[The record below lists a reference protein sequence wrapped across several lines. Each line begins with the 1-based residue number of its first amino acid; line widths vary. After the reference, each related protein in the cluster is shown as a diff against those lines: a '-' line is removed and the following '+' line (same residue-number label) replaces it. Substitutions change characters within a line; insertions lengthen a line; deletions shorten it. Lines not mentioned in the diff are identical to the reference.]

1 MKNLFLAALAALAL
15 SGCAGLKC
23 GAKDGRDVAE
33 IDVPEDGWTR
43 YLGTDGEIK
52 EVAFFTAF
60 FSGQFRQSPKE
71 GEKIGFVLTKKSG
84 ERIPIR
90 LGDMYKATDGAFA
103 LAGLDAEAG
112 VWRGAKELRGAKRVK
127 FYKFQEGSVKVTD
140 YEAQDGLCEAFYAGQ
155 KIRVKSVLSRRT
167 SKAGGAS
174 GEISAAQTQGEIS
187 RDVVKTLNS
196 HEKPLPQSSSKNLA
210 NKKNVAQKT
219 DSEALKSETE
229 ALKDIICI
237 VGKTKSIEIS
247 D

>member
-43 YLGTDGEIK
+43 YLDTDGKIK

-60 FSGQFRQSPKE
+60 FSKQFRQSPKD

-90 LGDMYKATDGAFA
+90 LGNMYKAADGAFV
-103 LAGLDAEAG
+103 LADLDAQSD
-112 VWRGAKELRGAKRVK
+112 VWRGARELRGAKRVK

-140 YEAQDGLCEAFYAGQ
+140 YEAQGGLCEAFYAGE
-155 KIRVKSVLSRRT
+155 KISVKSVLSRRT

-174 GEISAAQTQGEIS
+174 GEISAVQTQGEIS
-187 RDVVKTLNS
+187 RDVAEILNS
-196 HEKPLPQSSSKNLA
+196 REKPSPQGSSKNLA
-210 NKKNVAQKT
+210 NKKSTAQKT

-229 ALKDIICI
+229 ALKNIICYR
-237 VGKTKSIEIS
+237 
-247 D
+247 

>member
-33 IDVPEDGWTR
+33 IDVPEDNWTR
-43 YLGTDGEIK
+43 YLGSDGEVK

-60 FSGQFRQSPKE
+60 FSGQFRQSPKD

-90 LGDMYKATDGAFA
+90 LGDMYKAADGAFA
-103 LAGLDAEAG
+103 LASLDAEAG
-112 VWRGAKELRGAKRVK
+112 VWRGAEELRGAKRVK

-140 YEAQDGLCEAFYAGQ
+140 YEAQGGLCEAFYAGE
-155 KIRVKSVLSRRT
+155 KISVKSVLSRRT
-167 SKAGGAS
+167 SKTGGTS
-174 GEISAAQTQGEIS
+174 GEISTAQTQGEIS
-187 RDVVKTLNS
+187 RAAAEILNS
-196 HEKPLPQSSSKNLA
+196 REKLLPQSSSKNLA
-210 NKKNVAQKT
+210 NKKSAAQKT

-229 ALKDIICI
+229 ALKNIICI
-237 VGKTKSIEIS
+237 RGKNEV

>member
-90 LGDMYKATDGAFA
+90 LGDMYKAADGAFA

-112 VWRGAKELRGAKRVK
+112 VWRGARELRGAKRVK

-140 YEAQDGLCEAFYAGQ
+140 YEARDGLCEAFYAGE
-155 KIRVKSVLSRRT
+155 KISVKSVLSRRT
-167 SKAGGAS
+167 GKASGAS
-174 GEISAAQTQGEIS
+174 GEISTAQTQGEIS
-187 RDVVKTLNS
+187 RDAVKALNS
-196 HEKPLPQSSSKNLA
+196 QEKPSSQSSSKNLA
-210 NKKNVAQKT
+210 NKKSSAQKT
-219 DSEALKSETE
+219 DNEALKSETE
-229 ALKDIICI
+229 ALKDIICA
-237 VGKTKSIEIS
+237 GFEGSFEI
-247 D
+247 

>member
-60 FSGQFRQSPKE
+60 FSGQFRPHPKD

-90 LGDMYKATDGAFA
+90 LGNMYKATDGAFA
-103 LAGLDAEAG
+103 FADLDAEAG
-112 VWRGAKELRGAKRVK
+112 VWGGAQELRRAKRVK
-127 FYKFQEGSVKVTD
+127 FYKFQEGGVKVTD
-140 YEAQDGLCEAFYAGQ
+140 YEAQGGLCEAFYAGE
-155 KIRVKSVLSRRT
+155 KISVKSVLSRRT
-167 SKAGGAS
+167 SKSGGAS
-174 GEISAAQTQGEIS
+174 GEISTAQTQGEIS
-187 RDVVKTLNS
+187 RDAVKTLNS
-196 HEKPLPQSSSKNLA
+196 HEKPSLQSSSKNLA
-210 NKKNVAQKT
+210 NKKSTAQKT
-219 DSEALKSETE
+219 DSEALKPEAE
-229 ALKDIICI
+229 ALKNIICYR
-237 VGKTKSIEIS
+237 
-247 D
+247 

>member
-1 MKNLFLAALAALAL
+1 MKNIFLAALAALAL

-60 FSGQFRQSPKE
+60 FSKQFRPHLKD

-90 LGDMYKATDGAFA
+90 LGNMYKAADGAFA
-103 LAGLDAEAG
+103 LADLDAQSD
-112 VWRGAKELRGAKRVK
+112 VWGGAEELRRAKQVK

-140 YEAQDGLCEAFYAGQ
+140 YEAQSGLCEAFYAGE
-155 KIRVKSVLSRRT
+155 KISVKSVLSRRT
-167 SKAGGAS
+167 SRAGRVAS
-174 GEISAAQTQGEIS
+174 GEISTVQTQGEIS
-187 RDVVKTLNS
+187 RDAVKALNS
-196 HEKPLPQSSSKNLA
+196 HEKPSPQGSSKNLA
-210 NKKNVAQKT
+210 NKKSTAQKT

-229 ALKDIICI
+229 ALKNIICYR
-237 VGKTKSIEIS
+237 
-247 D
+247 

>member
-1 MKNLFLAALAALAL
+1 MKNLFLAAFAALAL

-43 YLGTDGEIK
+43 YLGTDGKIK

-60 FSGQFRQSPKE
+60 FSKQFRQSPKD

-90 LGDMYKATDGAFA
+90 LGDMYKAADGAFA
-103 LAGLDAEAG
+103 LADLDAEAG
-112 VWRGAKELRGAKRVK
+112 VWRGVRELRGAKRVK

-140 YEAQDGLCEAFYAGQ
+140 YEAQGGLCEAFYAGE

-167 SKAGGAS
+167 SKSGGVS
-174 GEISAAQTQGEIS
+174 GEISTVQTQGEIS
-187 RDVVKTLNS
+187 RDVAEILNS
-196 HEKPLPQSSSKNLA
+196 REKPSPQSSSKNLA
-210 NKKNVAQKT
+210 NKKSATQKIEG
-219 DSEALKSETE
+219 EALKSETE
-229 ALKDIICI
+229 ALKNIICI
-237 VGKTKSIEIS
+237 VGKNEV

>member
-60 FSGQFRQSPKE
+60 FSGQFRPHPKD

-90 LGDMYKATDGAFA
+90 LGNMYKAADGAFA
-103 LAGLDAEAG
+103 LADLDAEAG
-112 VWRGAKELRGAKRVK
+112 VWRGARELRGAKRVK
-127 FYKFQEGSVKVTD
+127 FYKFQEDSVKVTD
-140 YEAQDGLCEAFYAGQ
+140 YEAQGGLCEAFYAGE

-174 GEISAAQTQGEIS
+174 GEISTVQTQGEIS
-187 RDVVKTLNS
+187 RDAVKALNS
-196 HEKPLPQSSSKNLA
+196 REKPSPQSSSKNLA
-210 NKKNVAQKT
+210 NKKSAAQKT

-237 VGKTKSIEIS
+237 VGKNEV

>member
-1 MKNLFLAALAALAL
+1 MKNLFLAALAALTL

-43 YLGTDGEIK
+43 YLGTDGKIK

-60 FSGQFRQSPKE
+60 FSGQFRPHPKD

-90 LGDMYKATDGAFA
+90 LGNMYKAADGAFA
-103 LAGLDAEAG
+103 LADLDAQSD
-112 VWRGAKELRGAKRVK
+112 VWGGDEELRGAKRAK
-127 FYKFQEGSVKVTD
+127 FYKFQEGGVKVTD
-140 YEAQDGLCEAFYAGQ
+140 YEARGGLCEAFYAGE
-155 KIRVKSVLSRRT
+155 KISVKSVLSRRT
-167 SKAGGAS
+167 SKAGEAS
-174 GEISAAQTQGEIS
+174 NEISTVQTQGEIS

-196 HEKPLPQSSSKNLA
+196 HEKPSPQSSSKNLA
-210 NKKNVAQKT
+210 NKKSAAQET

-229 ALKDIICI
+229 TLKDIICA
-237 VGKTKSIEIS
+237 GFEKGAEI
-247 D
+247 

>member
-60 FSGQFRQSPKE
+60 FSGQFRPHPKD

-90 LGDMYKATDGAFA
+90 LGDMYKAADGAFA
-103 LAGLDAEAG
+103 LAGLDAQAG
-112 VWRGAKELRGAKRVK
+112 IWRGAQELRGAKRVK

-140 YEAQDGLCEAFYAGQ
+140 YEAQGGLCEAFYAGE

-167 SKAGGAS
+167 SKASGAS
-174 GEISAAQTQGEIS
+174 GDISTAQTQGEIS
-187 RDVVKTLNS
+187 RDAVKISNS
-196 HEKPLPQSSSKNLA
+196 REKPSPQSSSKNLA
-210 NKKNVAQKT
+210 NKNSTAQKT
-219 DSEALKSETE
+219 DSETLKPEAE
-229 ALKDIICI
+229 ALKNIICYR
-237 VGKTKSIEIS
+237 
-247 D
+247 

>member
-60 FSGQFRQSPKE
+60 FSKQFRPHPKD

-90 LGDMYKATDGAFA
+90 LGDMYKAADGAFA
-103 LAGLDAEAG
+103 LADLDAEAG
-112 VWRGAKELRGAKRVK
+112 VWRGAEELRGAKRVK

-140 YEAQDGLCEAFYAGQ
+140 YEAQGGLCEAFYAGK
-155 KIRVKSVLSRRT
+155 KISVKSVLSHRT
-167 SKAGGAS
+167 SKSGGAS
-174 GEISAAQTQGEIS
+174 GEISTVQTQGEIS
-187 RDVVKTLNS
+187 RGAVKALNS
-196 HEKPLPQSSSKNLA
+196 REKPSPQSSSKNLA
-210 NKKNVAQKT
+210 NKKSSAQKT
-219 DSEALKSETE
+219 EGEALKSETE
-229 ALKDIICI
+229 ALKDIICA
-237 VGKTKSIEIS
+237 GFEKGAEI
-247 D
+247 

>member
-1 MKNLFLAALAALAL
+1 MKNLFLVALAALAL

-23 GAKDGRDVAE
+23 SAKDGRDVAE

-52 EVAFFTAF
+52 EIAFFTAF
-60 FSGQFRQSPKE
+60 FSGQFRPHPKD

-90 LGDMYKATDGAFA
+90 LGNMYKAADGAFV
-103 LAGLDAEAG
+103 LADLDAEAG
-112 VWRGAKELRGAKRVK
+112 VWRGAEELRSAKRAK

-140 YEAQDGLCEAFYAGQ
+140 YEAQRGLCEAFYAGE
-155 KIRVKSVLSRRT
+155 KISVKSVLSRRT
-167 SKAGGAS
+167 SKAGEAS
-174 GEISAAQTQGEIS
+174 GEISTAQTQGEIS
-187 RDVVKTLNS
+187 RDAVKALNS
-196 HEKPLPQSSSKNLA
+196 RKKPSPQGSSKNLA
-210 NKKNVAQKT
+210 NKKSAAQKT
-219 DSEALKSETE
+219 EDEALKSEAE

-237 VGKTKSIEIS
+237 VGKNEV

>member
-60 FSGQFRQSPKE
+60 FSGQFRQSPKD

-90 LGDMYKATDGAFA
+90 LGDMYKAADGAFV
-103 LAGLDAEAG
+103 LAGLEAQSD
-112 VWRGAKELRGAKRVK
+112 VWRGAEELRGAKRVK

-140 YEAQDGLCEAFYAGQ
+140 YEAQGGLCEAFYAGK
-155 KIRVKSVLSRRT
+155 KISVKSVLSHRT
-167 SKAGGAS
+167 SKSGGAS
-174 GEISAAQTQGEIS
+174 GEISTVQTQGEIS
-187 RDVVKTLNS
+187 RGAVKALNS
-196 HEKPLPQSSSKNLA
+196 REKPSPQSSSKNLA
-210 NKKNVAQKT
+210 NKKSSAQKT
-219 DSEALKSETE
+219 EGEALKSETE
-229 ALKDIICI
+229 ALKDIICA
-237 VGKTKSIEIS
+237 GFEKGAEI
-247 D
+247 

>member
-1 MKNLFLAALAALAL
+1 MKNLFLAALAALTF

-60 FSGQFRQSPKE
+60 FSGQFRPHPKD
-71 GEKIGFVLTKKSG
+71 GEKIGFVLTKKSD

-90 LGDMYKATDGAFA
+90 LGNMYKAADGAFA
-103 LAGLDAEAG
+103 LADLDAQSD
-112 VWRGAKELRGAKRVK
+112 VWGGDEELRRAKRVK

-140 YEAQDGLCEAFYAGQ
+140 YEAQGGLCEAFYAGE

-167 SKAGGAS
+167 SRAGRAAS
-174 GEISAAQTQGEIS
+174 GEISTVQTQGEIS
-187 RDVVKTLNS
+187 RDAVKALNLQ
-196 HEKPLPQSSSKNLA
+196 EKPSPQSSSKNLA
-210 NKKNVAQKT
+210 NKKSAAQKT
-219 DSEALKSETE
+219 DSEALKSEAE
-229 ALKDIICI
+229 ALKNIICYR
-237 VGKTKSIEIS
+237 
-247 D
+247 

>member
-60 FSGQFRQSPKE
+60 FSKQFRPHLKD

-90 LGDMYKATDGAFA
+90 LGDMYKAADGAFV
-103 LAGLDAEAG
+103 LADLDAQSD
-112 VWRGAKELRGAKRVK
+112 VWHGARELRGAKRVK
-127 FYKFQEGSVKVTD
+127 FYKFQEGSVKATD
-140 YEAQDGLCEAFYAGQ
+140 YEAQDGLCEAFYAGE
-155 KIRVKSVLSRRT
+155 KISVKSVLSRRT
-167 SKAGGAS
+167 SRAGRVAS
-174 GEISAAQTQGEIS
+174 GEISTVQTQGEIS
-187 RDVVKTLNS
+187 RGAVKALNS
-196 HEKPLPQSSSKNLA
+196 HEKPSPQSSSKNLA
-210 NKKNVAQKT
+210 NKKSAAQKT
-219 DSEALKSETE
+219 DSEALEPEAE
-229 ALKDIICI
+229 ALKNIICYR
-237 VGKTKSIEIS
+237 
-247 D
+247 

>member
-1 MKNLFLAALAALAL
+1 MKNLFLAALAALVL

-60 FSGQFRQSPKE
+60 FSGQFRPHPKD

-90 LGDMYKATDGAFA
+90 LGDMYKAVDGAFA
-103 LAGLDAEAG
+103 LAGLDAQAG
-112 VWRGAKELRGAKRVK
+112 IWRGAQELRGAKRVK

-140 YEAQDGLCEAFYAGQ
+140 YEAKGGLCEAFYAGE
-155 KIRVKSVLSRRT
+155 KISVKSVLSRHT
-167 SKAGGAS
+167 SKVGGAS
-174 GEISAAQTQGEIS
+174 GEISTVQTQGEIS
-187 RDVVKTLNS
+187 RDAVKALNS
-196 HEKPLPQSSSKNLA
+196 QEKPSPQGSSKNLA
-210 NKKNVAQKT
+210 NKKSAAQKT
-219 DSEALKSETE
+219 DSEALKPETE
-229 ALKDIICI
+229 ALKNIICYR
-237 VGKTKSIEIS
+237 
-247 D
+247 

>member
-33 IDVPEDGWTR
+33 IDVPEDNWTR

-60 FSGQFRQSPKE
+60 FSKQFRPHPKD

-90 LGDMYKATDGAFA
+90 LGNMYKAADGVFA
-103 LAGLDAEAG
+103 LADLDAQSD
-112 VWRGAKELRGAKRVK
+112 VWGGDEKLRGAKRVK

-140 YEAQDGLCEAFYAGQ
+140 YEARGGLCEAFYAGE
-155 KIRVKSVLSRRT
+155 KISVKSVLSRHA
-167 SKAGGAS
+167 SKTGGAS
-174 GEISAAQTQGEIS
+174 GEISTVQTQGEIS
-187 RDVVKTLNS
+187 RNAVKALNS
-196 HEKPLPQSSSKNLA
+196 HEKPSPQSSSKNLA
-210 NKKNVAQKT
+210 NKKSAAQKT
-219 DSEALKSETE
+219 DNEALKPETE
-229 ALKDIICI
+229 ALKDIICA
-237 VGKTKSIEIS
+237 GFEKGAEI
-247 D
+247 

>member
-60 FSGQFRQSPKE
+60 FSKQFRPHPKD

-90 LGDMYKATDGAFA
+90 LGNMYKAADGAFA
-103 LAGLDAEAG
+103 LADLDAQSD
-112 VWRGAKELRGAKRVK
+112 VWGGARELRRAKRVK

-140 YEAQDGLCEAFYAGQ
+140 YEAKGGLCEAFYAGE
-155 KIRVKSVLSRRT
+155 KISVKSVLSRRT
-167 SKAGGAS
+167 SRAGRVAS
-174 GEISAAQTQGEIS
+174 GEISTVQTQGEIS
-187 RDVVKTLNS
+187 RDAVKALNS
-196 HEKPLPQSSSKNLA
+196 REKPSPQSSSKNLA
-210 NKKNVAQKT
+210 NKKNVAQET
-219 DSEALKSETE
+219 DNEALKTETE
-229 ALKDIICI
+229 ALKNIICYR
-237 VGKTKSIEIS
+237 
-247 D
+247 

>member
-60 FSGQFRQSPKE
+60 FSGQFRPHPKD

-90 LGDMYKATDGAFA
+90 LGNMYKAADGAFA
-103 LAGLDAEAG
+103 LADLDAETD
-112 VWRGAKELRGAKRVK
+112 VWRGAQELRRAKRVK
-127 FYKFQEGSVKVTD
+127 FYKFQEDSVKVTD
-140 YEAQDGLCEAFYAGQ
+140 YGAQGGLCEAFYAGE

-167 SKAGGAS
+167 NKADGAS
-174 GEISAAQTQGEIS
+174 GEISTVQTQGEIS
-187 RDVVKTLNS
+187 RVVAEILNS
-196 HEKPLPQSSSKNLA
+196 REKPSPQSSSKKLA
-210 NKKNVAQKT
+210 NKKSAAQKT
-219 DSEALKSETE
+219 DSEALKPEAE
-229 ALKDIICI
+229 ALKNIICYR
-237 VGKTKSIEIS
+237 
-247 D
+247 

>member
-23 GAKDGRDVAE
+23 GVKDGRDVAE

-60 FSGQFRQSPKE
+60 FSKQFRPHLKD

-90 LGDMYKATDGAFA
+90 LGNMYKAADGAFA
-103 LAGLDAEAG
+103 LADLDAQSD
-112 VWRGAKELRGAKRVK
+112 VWGGAEELRRAKQVK

-140 YEAQDGLCEAFYAGQ
+140 YEAQSGLCEAFYAGE
-155 KIRVKSVLSRRT
+155 KISVKSVLSRRT
-167 SKAGGAS
+167 SRAGRVAS
-174 GEISAAQTQGEIS
+174 GEISTVQTQGEIS
-187 RDVVKTLNS
+187 RDAAKISNS
-196 HEKPLPQSSSKNLA
+196 REKPSPQGSSKS
-210 NKKNVAQKT
+210 KKGTAQKT

-229 ALKDIICI
+229 ALKNIICI
-237 VGKTKSIEIS
+237 VGKNEV

>member
-60 FSGQFRQSPKE
+60 FSKQFRQSPKD

-90 LGDMYKATDGAFA
+90 LGNMYKAADGAFA
-103 LAGLDAEAG
+103 LADLDAQSD
-112 VWRGAKELRGAKRVK
+112 VWGGTEELRRVKRVK

-140 YEAQDGLCEAFYAGQ
+140 YEAQGRLCEAFYAGE
-155 KIRVKSVLSRRT
+155 KISVKSVLSRHT
-167 SKAGGAS
+167 SKIGKAGGAS
-174 GEISAAQTQGEIS
+174 GEISAVQTHGEIS
-187 RDVVKTLNS
+187 RDSIKALNS
-196 HEKPLPQSSSKNLA
+196 REKPSSQSSRKNLA
-210 NKKNVAQKT
+210 NKKDTAQET
-219 DSEALKSETE
+219 DNEALKPEAK
-229 ALKDIICI
+229 ALKDIICYR
-237 VGKTKSIEIS
+237 
-247 D
+247 

>member
-1 MKNLFLAALAALAL
+1 MKNLFLAALATLAL

-60 FSGQFRQSPKE
+60 FSGQFRPYPKD

-90 LGDMYKATDGAFA
+90 LGDMYKAADGVFA

-112 VWRGAKELRGAKRVK
+112 VWRGAEELRRAKLVK
-127 FYKFQEGSVKVTD
+127 FYKFQESSVKVTD
-140 YEAQDGLCEAFYAGQ
+140 YEAQDGLCEAFYAGE

-167 SKAGGAS
+167 SKADGAS
-174 GEISAAQTQGEIS
+174 GEISTVQTQGEIS
-187 RDVVKTLNS
+187 RDAVKTLNS
-196 HEKPLPQSSSKNLA
+196 HEKPLPQSSSRNLA
-210 NKKNVAQKT
+210 NKKSAAQKT
-219 DSEALKSETE
+219 EDEALKSEAE

-237 VGKTKSIEIS
+237 VGKNEV

>member
-60 FSGQFRQSPKE
+60 FSGQFRPHPKD

-90 LGDMYKATDGAFA
+90 LGDMYKAADGAFA
-103 LAGLDAEAG
+103 LAGLDAQAG
-112 VWRGAKELRGAKRVK
+112 IWRGAQELRGAKRVK

-140 YEAQDGLCEAFYAGQ
+140 YEAQGGLCEAFYAGE

-167 SKAGGAS
+167 SKASGAS
-174 GEISAAQTQGEIS
+174 GDISTVQTQGEIS
-187 RDVVKTLNS
+187 RDAVKALNS
-196 HEKPLPQSSSKNLA
+196 HEKTLPQSSSKNLA
-210 NKKNVAQKT
+210 NKKSSAQKT
-219 DSEALKSETE
+219 EGEALKSETE
-229 ALKDIICI
+229 ALKNIICI
-237 VGKTKSIEIS
+237 VGKNEV